1 MIALV
6 KFKTNF
12 DMYVEIIRFLLQK
25 KKLIYSMSN
34 RTEYWGL
41 LKMNYSTITNYNY

>member
-1 MIALV
+1 
-6 KFKTNF
+6 
-12 DMYVEIIRFLLQK
+12 MYVEIIRFLLQK
-25 KKLIYSMSN
+25 KINIYSN